1 MVVADNVQHTGIR
14 RQGRTTYQGGSY
26 RVAEEGHD
34 MKALIGIA
42 LVMAIA
48 LMGWFGFHTW
58 YVDTHCATILGTQ
71 ICEPLVPPA
80 PAAQPATVAPA
91 TDTPLNGAPGCGGA
105 NSCYPSAGSGD
116 PATGT
121 GTGAVCTTIAGYYSG
136 GLPGHEDPTGFCVAD

>member
-1 MVVADNVQHTGIR
+1 
-14 RQGRTTYQGGSY
+14 
-26 RVAEEGHD
+26 

-105 NSCYPSAGSGD
+105 NSCYPGASTQPTTQAGLNGGTGSPD
-116 PATGT
+116 PLAGT